1 MFCNNEYDVVVI
13 GAGPGGSVAARNLSR
28 AGHKVLL
35 LEKREKIG
43 YPVRCGEASTKL
55 SDLQT
60 YGPIDEDCIET
71 IINGLYIYGPNG
83 VNIDLSQKGTG
94 IMLNRE
100 KFDPWLAHLAANDGV
115 EVVTRARA
123 EFVGDVESGTR
134 LVRVKLGEGAGETTE
149 EVRAKMVIAADG
161 VESRIGRQVGLDC
174 LQKPAFTCT
183 GVDIQVQGIL
193 TKPDYLTFW
202 QGHDFIND
210 GYIWSFP
217 KVKTATTFV
226 NYVTDM
232 YNSAAGK
239 GAEDSKTYAV
249 FNVNDWTPKG
259 VEVLAADGEEVSG
272 FYVTNAAYSYTSMIN
287 GDDYAK
293 KFGQDD
299 WFKLTVTGY
308 DAAGE
313 QTGTVDFYLADLR
326 DAQASYILKTWRW
339 VDLTSLGKV
348 KRLGFS
354 LSSSDNGTYGMNTPA
369 YFCLDNLGGVKPENE
384 GPIPTGI
391 LQLLNSTN
399 GSQQRYDLGGRK
411 LDRQVKGLNI
421 VRMPDGTVRKV
432 MVK

>member
-1 MFCNNEYDVVVI
+1 MFCNKEYDVVVI
-13 GAGPGGSVAARNLSR
+13 GAGPGGSVVARNLAR

-60 YGPIDEDCIET
+60 YGPVDEDCIET

-83 VNIDLSQKGTG
+83 VNIDLAQKGTG

-100 KFDPWLAHLAANDGV
+100 KFDPCLARLAENDGA

-123 EFVGDVESGTR
+123 EFVGEVENGAR

-174 LQKPAFTCT
+174 IQKPGFTCT

-217 KVKTATTFV
+217 KVKSNVTNFGAGFLISNNHGSNVLDITMEWLYKLFPGAQINHV
-226 NYVTDM
+226 VGGAIPVSSVLKNYTLDNFALVGDAAHHT
-232 YNSAAGK
+232 NPLTGGGIASAMRAGRFCAQTVHEGLECGNLSK
-239 GAEDSKTYAV
+239 AFLKTYEKRCYDY
-249 FNVNDWTPKG
+249 FGRMHDFEYKFRRFLLDVNRDEQIELYKVLQNFAKHGCKKRAFLQTPI
-259 VEVLAADGEEVSG
+259 S
-272 FYVTNAAYSYTSMIN
+272 S
-287 GDDYAK
+287 AK
-293 KFGQDD
+293 MLYKF
-299 WFKLTVTGY
+299 WKFK
-308 DAAGE
+308 
-313 QTGTVDFYLADLR
+313 
-326 DAQASYILKTWRW
+326 
-339 VDLTSLGKV
+339 
-348 KRLGFS
+348 
-354 LSSSDNGTYGMNTPA
+354 
-369 YFCLDNLGGVKPENE
+369 
-384 GPIPTGI
+384 
-391 LQLLNSTN
+391 
-399 GSQQRYDLGGRK
+399 
-411 LDRQVKGLNI
+411 
-421 VRMPDGTVRKV
+421 
-432 MVK
+432 

>member
-1 MFCNNEYDVVVI
+1 MFCNSEYDVVVI

-55 SDLQT
+55 ADLQT

-115 EVVTRARA
+115 ELVTRARA

-134 LVRVKLGEGAGETTE
+134 LVRVKLGDGAGDSTE

-174 LQKPAFTCT
+174 LQKPGFTCT

-217 KVKTATTFV
+217 KVKS
-226 NYVTDM
+226 NVTNFGAGFLISNNHGSNVLDITM
-232 YNSAAGK
+232 EWLYKLFPGAKINHVVGGAIPVSSVLKDYTLDRFALVGDAAHHTNPLTGGGIAAAMRAGRFCAQTVHEGFECGNLSK
-239 GAEDSKTYAV
+239 QFLKTYEKRCYDY
-249 FNVNDWTPKG
+249 FGRMHDFEYKFRRFLLNVNK
-259 VEVLAADGEEVSG
+259 E
-272 FYVTNAAYSYTSMIN
+272 
-287 GDDYAK
+287 
-293 KFGQDD
+293 
-299 WFKLTVTGY
+299 
-308 DAAGE
+308 E
-313 QTGTVDFYLADLR
+313 QTELYKVLQNFAKHGCKKRAFLQTPVLSAKMLYKF
-326 DAQASYILKTWRW
+326 
-339 VDLTSLGKV
+339 LTFK
-348 KRLGFS
+348 
-354 LSSSDNGTYGMNTPA
+354 
-369 YFCLDNLGGVKPENE
+369 
-384 GPIPTGI
+384 
-391 LQLLNSTN
+391 
-399 GSQQRYDLGGRK
+399 
-411 LDRQVKGLNI
+411 
-421 VRMPDGTVRKV
+421 
-432 MVK
+432 

>member
-83 VNIDLSQKGTG
+83 VDIDLAQKGTG

-100 KFDPWLAHLAANDGV
+100 KFDPWLAHLAENDGV
-115 EVVTRARA
+115 ELVTRARA
-123 EFVGDVESGTR
+123 EFVGNVENGMR
-134 LVRVKLGEGAGETTE
+134 LVRVKIGNGAGDTTE

-161 VESRIGRQVGLDC
+161 VESRIGRQLGLDC

-217 KVKTATTFV
+217 KVQSNVTNFGAGFLISGKHSQNVLDTTMEWLYKLFPGSKINHV
-226 NYVTDM
+226 VGGAIPVSSVLKDYTLDSFALVGD
-232 YNSAAGK
+232 AAHHTNPLTGGGIAAAMRAGRFCAQTVHEGLECGNLSK
-239 GAEDSKTYAV
+239 AFLKTYEKRCYDY
-249 FNVNDWTPKG
+249 FGRMHDFEYKFRRFLLNVNKPDQTELYKVLQNFAKHGCKKRAFLQTP
-259 VEVLAADGEEVSG
+259 VS
-272 FYVTNAAYSYTSMIN
+272 S
-287 GDDYAK
+287 AK
-293 KFGQDD
+293 MLYKFLK
-299 WFKLTVTGY
+299 FK
-308 DAAGE
+308 
-313 QTGTVDFYLADLR
+313 
-326 DAQASYILKTWRW
+326 
-339 VDLTSLGKV
+339 
-348 KRLGFS
+348 
-354 LSSSDNGTYGMNTPA
+354 
-369 YFCLDNLGGVKPENE
+369 
-384 GPIPTGI
+384 
-391 LQLLNSTN
+391 
-399 GSQQRYDLGGRK
+399 
-411 LDRQVKGLNI
+411 
-421 VRMPDGTVRKV
+421 
-432 MVK
+432 

>member
-83 VNIDLSQKGTG
+83 VNIDLAQKGTG

-193 TKPDYLTFW
+193 TKPY
-202 QGHDFIND
+202 
-210 GYIWSFP
+210 
-217 KVKTATTFV
+217 
-226 NYVTDM
+226 
-232 YNSAAGK
+232 
-239 GAEDSKTYAV
+239 
-249 FNVNDWTPKG
+249 
-259 VEVLAADGEEVSG
+259 
-272 FYVTNAAYSYTSMIN
+272 
-287 GDDYAK
+287 
-293 KFGQDD
+293 
-299 WFKLTVTGY
+299 
-308 DAAGE
+308 
-313 QTGTVDFYLADLR
+313 
-326 DAQASYILKTWRW
+326 
-339 VDLTSLGKV
+339 
-348 KRLGFS
+348 
-354 LSSSDNGTYGMNTPA
+354 
-369 YFCLDNLGGVKPENE
+369 
-384 GPIPTGI
+384 
-391 LQLLNSTN
+391 
-399 GSQQRYDLGGRK
+399 
-411 LDRQVKGLNI
+411 
-421 VRMPDGTVRKV
+421 
-432 MVK
+432 